1 MERYAQRIRELL
13 DEPLVSD
20 ERGALSP
27 IVLDLSP
34 AARAAWISI
43 HDCVEEELGAH
54 GEFRGIRDVAAKAAE
69 NVARLA
75 ALFHVLEH
83 GPAGPIG
90 VGAVA
95 AATAIITWHLGE
107 ARRLLGELDTP
118 PALAAAVRLDKWL
131 RSEARAGKT
140 DRIATRRIFQYGP
153 NSARESQA
161 FKFIMAMLAER
172 ARARLE
178 NEGRRRYV
186 VINPALL
193 DESA

>member
-1 MERYAQRIRELL
+1 VERYAQRIREML
-13 DEPLVSD
+13 DEPLVTD
-20 ERGALSP
+20 EHGCLGPA
-27 IVLDLSP
+27 VLELSP
-34 AARAAWISI
+34 AARSEWISI
-43 HDCVEEELGAH
+43 HDCVEDELGAH
-54 GEFRGIRDVAAKAAE
+54 GEFRDIRDVAAKAAE

-90 VGAVA
+90 VDAVA

-118 PALAAAVRLDKWL
+118 PALAAAVRLDEWL

-153 NSARESQA
+153 KSARENQV
-161 FKFIMAMLAER
+161 FKSIMTILAER
-172 ARARLE
+172 GRARLE
-178 NEGRRRYV
+178 NESRRRYV

-193 DESA
+193 DGRT